1 MNWFDRMKKG
11 LKAGMRRDV
20 PEGLWQKCERCE
32 QTLYRP
38 ELEAHHWVCK
48 ACGYH
53 FRLGGDAYFGLLL
66 DPGSLTEMDT
76 HLRSKDFLHFR
87 DRMRYTDRYKEYS
100 RKLAANAAVRTG
112 LGALEGRPVALGAM
126 DFGFIGGSIG
136 SVEGEKVARLA
147 DKAIDDRRPLIL
159 VAQSGGIRMQE
170 SAVALMQMAKMSLKI
185 AQVGETG
192 LPFISVLTSPTTG
205 GVSASF
211 AMLGDV
217 ILAEP
222 GAENIGFSGQPIIK
236 ATIGRDDL
244 PEGFQTAEEALK
256 HGFVDA
262 IVKRDKLKPAIA
274 SLLGLLTREK
284 VPTAPE
290 ESALSL

>member
-1 MNWFDRMKKG
+1 
-11 LKAGMRRDV
+11 
-20 PEGLWQKCERCE
+20 
-32 QTLYRP
+32 
-38 ELEAHHWVCK
+38 
-48 ACGYH
+48 
-53 FRLGGDAYFGLLL
+53 
-66 DPGSLTEMDT
+66 
-76 HLRSKDFLHFR
+76 
-87 DRMRYTDRYKEYS
+87 
-100 RKLAANAAVRTG
+100 
-112 LGALEGRPVALGAM
+112 M

-222 GAENIGFSGQPIIK
+222 GAKNIGFSGQPIIK

-262 IVKRDKLKPAIA
+262 IVKRDKLKPTIA

-290 ESALSL
+290 GSALSL